1 MIIRA
6 AGKANEGEREAFH
19 LRQRQTDGRARKKNG
34 ITAFYMD
41 GSVLTWLN
49 ENGNGSDERLCSD
62 ETGRARG
69 RMPSLSSAT
78 SKDKGKHMIK
88 GV

>member
-1 MIIRA
+1 MRGA
-6 AGKANEGEREAFH
+6 PSPTKADAR
-19 LRQRQTDGRARKKNG
+19 GRARKKNG
-34 ITAFYMD
+34 AAFYMD
-41 GSVLTWLN
+41 GRVITRLN

-69 RMPSLSSAT
+69 QMPCLSSAT
-78 SKDKGKHMIK
+78 SKDKAKHMIK

>member
-1 MIIRA
+1 MRGA
-6 AGKANEGEREAFH
+6 PSPTKADGR
-19 LRQRQTDGRARKKNG
+19 GRARKKNG
-34 ITAFYMD
+34 TAFYMD
-41 GSVLTWLN
+41 GSVITWLN

-62 ETGRARG
+62 ETGRGRG
-69 RMPSLSSAT
+69 QMPCLSAT